1 MARRDQ
7 TPTFGAVITAMV
19 TPFDVDAA
27 VTLARWLA
35 DHGSDGLVLAG
46 TTGEGP
52 VLTDTERLD
61 LAQLASDSSF
71 ACSLPVPVMNGGQFQ
86 GRIPAYSGQG
96 SVIVRF
102 LMDMTTSPADGARIM
117 RVITSGTCTEFS
129 LYNGVYGGAGGYLGL
144 AGYNDTGTVFDTG
157 IYNMGPVLG
166 TQLWVSIELSPHGAG
181 TTQYTMVVL
190 PAGASTGT
198 AISGTFA
205 GTAGNALLI
214 YPGPGGALGQV
225 GLGHFSIQSDYVS
238 LFDVYQPLN
247 AWTGE
252 TAGIRF
258 SRLCTENGL
267 GARVYG
273 HPAVSAAMGA
283 QPVDTLVN
291 LLQQCEAADR
301 GMIYEPRQSYAL
313 GYRTL
318 ASLLNQAPGV
328 QLDWSQAHLAA
339 AKFVP
344 PVDDD
349 QYTINDVTLT
359 RSSTTASS
367 AASGG
372 SFRTTLSDGSAMS
385 VSAPPAGAGDYATSA
400 TVNVETDGQL
410 PDVAGWMVHAGSAPG
425 ARYPAIPAD
434 MTRSQVAALFWQ
446 LQELNIG
453 DYAGIVN
460 VPSWLTPDDV
470 RQLAAG
476 VTEELGG
483 FIYRLTWNGI
493 GESPFETGIFDDPV
507 YGRADTDG
515 SALASAVSATATA
528 LSVATPDAADPLWTT
543 AAADFPFD
551 INAGGERMT
560 VTAVTG
566 GASPQSFTVTRSVNG
581 VVKSHVAGEDVRLFF
596 APVYAIA

>member
-61 LAQLASDSSF
+61 LPQLASDSSF

-225 GLGHFSIQSDYVS
+225 GLGHFSM
-238 LFDVYQPLN
+238 
-247 AWTGE
+247 
-252 TAGIRF
+252 
-258 SRLCTENGL
+258 SR
-267 GARVYG
+267 
-273 HPAVSAAMGA
+273 
-283 QPVDTLVN
+283 
-291 LLQQCEAADR
+291 
-301 GMIYEPRQSYAL
+301 
-313 GYRTL
+313 
-318 ASLLNQAPGV
+318 
-328 QLDWSQAHLAA
+328 
-339 AKFVP
+339 
-344 PVDDD
+344 
-349 QYTINDVTLT
+349 
-359 RSSTTASS
+359 STTRCRSRPS
-367 AASGG
+367 PVP
-372 SFRTTLSDGSAMS
+372 TTT
-385 VSAPPAGAGDYATSA
+385 P
-400 TVNVETDGQL
+400 
-410 PDVAGWMVHAGSAPG
+410 GWPNN
-425 ARYPAIPAD
+425 RRCIP
-434 MTRSQVAALFWQ
+434 
-446 LQELNIG
+446 
-453 DYAGIVN
+453 
-460 VPSWLTPDDV
+460 
-470 RQLAAG
+470 
-476 VTEELGG
+476 
-483 FIYRLTWNGI
+483 
-493 GESPFETGIFDDPV
+493 
-507 YGRADTDG
+507 
-515 SALASAVSATATA
+515 
-528 LSVATPDAADPLWTT
+528 
-543 AAADFPFD
+543 
-551 INAGGERMT
+551 
-560 VTAVTG
+560 
-566 GASPQSFTVTRSVNG
+566 
-581 VVKSHVAGEDVRLFF
+581 
-596 APVYAIA
+596 